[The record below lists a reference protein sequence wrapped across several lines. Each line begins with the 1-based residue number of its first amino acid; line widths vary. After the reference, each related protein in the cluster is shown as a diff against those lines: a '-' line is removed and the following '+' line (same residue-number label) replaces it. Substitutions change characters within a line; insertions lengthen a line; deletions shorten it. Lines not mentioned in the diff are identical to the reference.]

1 MRGYG
6 LLAILL
12 VISLACMTIYARE
25 GDNGFM
31 HSLQKGTSAL
41 FSPLKLA
48 SGTISSMEYSAFT
61 SFEDATADK
70 ETLSALKEQ
79 NEQLRQTVSEL
90 EEYRQEARRL
100 NGLLN
105 YQDMYDLEGITA
117 SVISRS
123 TDSWN
128 RVITIDKG
136 SNDGVVAGLPV
147 IGPTGLVGQVIS
159 TSSKSAEVRLLQDAK
174 SGVAV
179 MIQSNRE
186 EGILKGSYD
195 GLLYLENVGD
205 DVEVKEGDVIIT
217 SGSGGSYFRGITVG
231 TVVKVEGETGSSSRK
246 IIVEPN
252 ESTGPLQEVMVI
264 YAMNSEGDAAEED
277 EESSSDDSSSS
288 SGESSDGYTDST
300 VSNDT
305 TSNG

>member
-90 EEYRQEARRL
+90 EEYRQEAQRL